1 MPSAPRGKRTSAV
14 EVANISGHGFWV
26 FLGEVEYFLPF
37 SKFPW
42 FRDVPVGQILNVK
55 LLRKDHLYWPEI
67 DVDLTLDTIVEPEKY
82 PLVSRER
89 PPKKYSRSRKSTGR
103 RKSPRGR

>member
-1 MPSAPRGKRTSAV
+1 MAV
-14 EVANISGHGFWV
+14 EVGNISSHGFWILV
-26 FLGEVEYFLPF
+26 GDVEHFLPF

-55 LLRKDHLYWPEI
+55 LLQQDHLYWPDI
-67 DVDLTLDTIVEPEKY
+67 DVDLTLDTIIHPEKY

-89 PPKKYSRSRKSTGR
+89 PPKKYRSNGKSNR
-103 RKSPRGR
+103 RR